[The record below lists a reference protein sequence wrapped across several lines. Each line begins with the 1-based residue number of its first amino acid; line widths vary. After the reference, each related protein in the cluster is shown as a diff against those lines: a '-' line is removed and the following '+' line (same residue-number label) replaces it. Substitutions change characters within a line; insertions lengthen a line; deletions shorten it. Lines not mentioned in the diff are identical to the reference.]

1 VPFFDESEFKRASSV
16 PRCNVCGVYRGCRT
30 PKMPVT
36 GEGKRKVL
44 IVAEAPGKEEDKR
57 GTQLIGESG
66 QLLREVLREIDVDL
80 DRDCWKTNSVVCWP
94 GEGNPKP
101 TKKRILQ
108 CRPNL
113 LKTIKELQPRCVILL
128 GGTAVSSLIGY
139 LWKED
144 PGKVSL
150 WAGHTI
156 PDREFNSWVCPTFH
170 PAYLLRSGGDQAL
183 RLWFKRHLE
192 VAFRQKGRP
201 WEVVPDYRKQVRI
214 EYDPRGAA
222 ALLESFPDNPDDP
235 IAFDYETTMLKPD
248 SSEAKIVSCAVAWWA
263 SNDEDVRAVSFL
275 WRGEAVFLWRGEA
288 VEAMGELLRSDVPK
302 IAANLK
308 FEERWTRKEFGH
320 GVNNWAWD
328 TMQAAHV
335 LDNRPG
341 ITGLKFQAYVNFGQ
355 PVYDVKTAPYFKS
368 ESNKPNRIYEIDPK
382 ELLLYG
388 GLDALLEF
396 KLAKVQM
403 RKLGMER
410 NTL

>member
-1 VPFFDESEFKRASSV
+1 MPFFDESEFKRAPSV

-44 IVAEAPGKEEDKR
+44 IVAEAPGREEDKR

-66 QLLREVLREIDVDL
+66 RLLREVLREIDVDL

-101 TKKRILQ
+101 TKKRI
-108 CRPNL
+108 
-113 LKTIKELQPRCVILL
+113 
-128 GGTAVSSLIGY
+128 
-139 LWKED
+139 
-144 PGKVSL
+144 
-150 WAGHTI
+150 H
-156 PDREFNSWVCPTFH
+156 REFNSWVCPTFH

-248 SSEAKIVSCAVAWWA
+248 SSEAKIVSCAVAWWS
-263 SNDEDVRAVSFL
+263 SNDEDVRAVS
-275 WRGEAVFLWRGEA
+275 FLWRGEA

-320 GVNNWAWD
+320 RVDNWVWD